1 MKAVRGFMRGQLVI
15 RVTLN
20 AVPPRAAR
28 PGPAVRDRF
37 WWTDRVL
44 ALRVLCRSSSLNKK
58 TCVAKQTKASLS
70 SL

>member
-1 MKAVRGFMRGQLVI
+1 MKELRGFMRGQLI
-15 RVTLN
+15 IAVTFN

-28 PGPAVRDRF
+28 SGLVVWDRF

-44 ALRVLCRSSSLNKK
+44 ALQVLRRSSSLNKK
-58 TCVAKQTKASLS
+58 TCVAKQTKAALS